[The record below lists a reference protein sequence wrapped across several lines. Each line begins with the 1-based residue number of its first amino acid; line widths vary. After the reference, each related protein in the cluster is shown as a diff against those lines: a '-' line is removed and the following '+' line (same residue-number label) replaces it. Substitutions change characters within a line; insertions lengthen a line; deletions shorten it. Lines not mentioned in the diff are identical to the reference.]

1 MKKILLVSMMHRVTE
16 ILKREEPDLG
26 GKTVS
31 YIPIAIIGEADGDEA
46 VIEGMIKEET
56 DMLENLGLKVD
67 VLEISAASRE
77 KITRSL
83 TENDLIFVGGGN
95 TFFLL
100 QELRRTGADK
110 LLAREV
116 EQGKL
121 YIGESAGAAVACPDI
136 GYCALMDAPEKAPEL
151 ESYSGLG
158 LVDFYVVPHLDNEEM
173 GEGARKII
181 ETYGDRLDLKVIT
194 DEQAIL
200 VEGDKAEIL
209 DM

>member
-1 MKKILLVSMMHRVTE
+1 MKKILLVSMMHRVLET
-16 ILKREEPDLG
+16 LKREEPDLG

-31 YIPIAIIGEADGDEA
+31 YIPTAIIGEADGDA
-46 VIEGMIKEET
+46 AIVNGMIKEET
-56 DMLENLGLKVD
+56 EMLESLGLKVD
-67 VLEISAASRE
+67 VLDVSAASRE
-77 KITRSL
+77 KIFRSL

-100 QELRRTGADK
+100 QELKRSGADR
-110 LLAREV
+110 LLVREV

-121 YIGESAGAAVACPDI
+121 YIGESAGAVVACPDI
-136 GYCALMDAPEKAPEL
+136 GYCDLMDAPEKAPEL
-151 ESYSGLG
+151 ETYSALG

-181 ETYGDRLDLKVIT
+181 ETYGDKLDLKVIT

>member
-16 ILKREEPDLG
+16 ILKREETDLA

-31 YIPIAIIGEADGDEA
+31 YIPTAIIGEADGDEA

-151 ESYSGLG
+151 ESYSALG

-181 ETYGDRLDLKVIT
+181 ETYGDKLDLKVIM

>member
-16 ILKREEPDLG
+16 ILKREEPDLA

-31 YIPIAIIGEADGDEA
+31 YIPTAIIGEADGDEA

-56 DMLENLGLKVD
+56 DMLESLGLKVD

-151 ESYSGLG
+151 ESYSGLR

-181 ETYGDRLDLKVIT
+181 ETYGDKLDLKVIT